1 MKIRKVLKMI
11 QLAVS
16 TDGEDLTVFIEFD
29 DEFQAQEFV
38 ILGADNFKGDILF
51 SRNGDEFYVVQQGDG
66 EVFFYEDEDQ
76 MLVL

>member
-1 MKIRKVLKMI
+1 MI